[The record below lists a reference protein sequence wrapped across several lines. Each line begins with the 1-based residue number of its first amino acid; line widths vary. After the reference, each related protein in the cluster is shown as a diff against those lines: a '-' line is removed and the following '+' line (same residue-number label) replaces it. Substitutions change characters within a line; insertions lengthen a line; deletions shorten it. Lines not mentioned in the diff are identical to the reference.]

1 MVYCDSRMAHLLLI
15 DDDAQA
21 DAVVKFLSPRGH
33 DVRWARTMADGL
45 KQFRRDRAD
54 VVVVCTDLPDG
65 TGQDVLIQ
73 VRLEDPT
80 AMVVLTSATGTIEE
94 AVEAMKQGASD
105 FVRKPLDLADLEL
118 RISRALSS
126 RRLATELEYLKA
138 RQARGSAISGLVGEC
153 PQMRSVF
160 DTVIRLGQKTTRR
173 AGPTVLIVGET
184 GTGKGVMARALHY
197 NSQRRDGPFV
207 EVNCAS
213 IPETLM
219 EAEVFG
225 AERGAFTGAVAS
237 HVGYVETAEGGTL
250 FLDEIG
256 CLSLPLQAK
265 LLTVLESRTFRR
277 VGSSVERHADIQMV
291 AATNMDLRAA
301 VERGAFR
308 EDLFHR
314 LEIIVLQMPPLR
326 DRGPDRMRLAAH
338 LRDEICRDYGLAPR
352 PFDDDVSALVDG
364 YSWPGN
370 VRELRNSLEQI
381 LLLEDD
387 PVIAARHFH
396 LRGRMKR
403 ASTNPRIAVSEAGT
417 LDLQV
422 PQEGMALQTVEDAL
436 IDRTLAMC
444 DGNVSRAARML
455 GVSRDQLRYR
465 LAKRTG

>member
-1 MVYCDSRMAHLLLI
+1 MAHLLLI
-15 DDDAQA
+15 DDDAHGDELVRSLTA
-21 DAVVKFLSPRGH
+21 CGH
-33 DVRWARTMADGL
+33 EVRWARTMADGL
-45 KQFRRDRAD
+45 KQFRNDRAD
-54 VVVVCTDLPDG
+54 VVLVNTDLPDG
-65 TGQDVLIQ
+65 SGVDVLSQ

-80 AMVVLTSATGTIEE
+80 TMVVLTSARGTIEE
-94 AVEAMKQGASD
+94 AVDAMKQGASD
-105 FVRKPLDLADLEL
+105 FVRKPLDVADLEL

-126 RRLATELEYLKA
+126 RRLATQLEYLKS
-138 RQARGSAISGLVGEC
+138 RQARGANIAGLVGEC

-213 IPETLM
+213 IPENLM

-225 AERGAFTGAVAS
+225 AERGAYTGAVAS
-237 HVGYVETAEGGTL
+237 HVGYVETADGGTL

-265 LLTVLESRTFRR
+265 LLTVLESRAFRR

-291 AATNMDLRAA
+291 VATNMDLQAA

-308 EDLFHR
+308 EDLLHR
-314 LEIIVLQMPPLR
+314 LQIIVLRMPPLR
-326 DRGPDRMRLAAH
+326 ERGPDRMRLAAH
-338 LRDEICRDYGLAPR
+338 LRDEICREYGLPVR
-352 PFDDDVSALVDG
+352 PFADDVADLVDR
-364 YSWPGN
+364 YQWPGN
-370 VRELRNSLEQI
+370 VRELRNCLEQI

-387 PVIAARHFH
+387 PVICARHFH
-396 LRGRMKR
+396 LRGRMTPPKR
-403 ASTNPRIAVSEAGT
+403 ISKPQRAVSGDDSDIEIELPA
-417 LDLQV
+417 
-422 PQEGMALQTVEDAL
+422 EGLALQSVEDAL

-465 LAKRTG
+465 LAKRGA

>member
-1 MVYCDSRMAHLLLI
+1 MAHLLLI
-15 DDDAQA
+15 DDDVQS
-21 DAVVKFLSPRGH
+21 DAVLKSLAVKGH
-33 DVRWARTMADGL
+33 EVRWARTMGEGL
-45 KQFRRDRAD
+45 KQFRHDRAD
-54 VVVVCTDLPDG
+54 VVLVNSDLPDG
-65 TGQDVLIQ
+65 SGQDVLRQI
-73 VRLEDPT
+73 RIEDPT
-80 AMVVLTSATGTIEE
+80 TMVVVVSASATIEE
-94 AVEAMKQGASD
+94 AVDAMKQGASD

-118 RISRALSS
+118 RVSRCLSS
-126 RRLATELEYLKA
+126 RRLATQLEYLKS

-153 PQMRSVF
+153 AQMRSVF

-213 IPETLM
+213 IPENLM

-225 AERGAFTGAVAS
+225 AERGAYTGAVAS

-277 VGSSVERHADIQMV
+277 VGSSVERHADIQMAV
-291 AATNMDLRAA
+291 ATNMDLRAA

-308 EDLFHR
+308 EDLLHR
-314 LEIIVLQMPPLR
+314 LEIIVLRMPPLR
-326 DRGPDRMRLAAH
+326 ERGPDRIRLAAH
-338 LRDEICRDYGLAPR
+338 LRDEICRDYGLPPR
-352 PFDDDVSALVDG
+352 PFADDVAVLIDG
-364 YSWPGN
+364 YHWPGN
-370 VRELRNSLEQI
+370 VRELRNCLEQI

-387 PVIAARHFH
+387 PMIAARHFH

-403 ASTNPRIAVSEAGT
+403 PSNPRLGSSSEGAVE
-417 LDLQV
+417 LEV
-422 PQEGMALQTVEDAL
+422 PEEGLALQAVEDAL
-436 IDRTLAMC
+436 IDRTMAMC
-444 DGNVSRAARML
+444 EGNVSRAARML

-465 LAKRTG
+465 LAKRGA

>member
-1 MVYCDSRMAHLLLI
+1 MAHLLLI
-15 DDDAQA
+15 DDDPHG
-21 DAVVKFLSPRGH
+21 DDVVKSLMQRGH
-33 DVRWARTMADGL
+33 EVRWARTMADGL

-54 VVVVCTDLPDG
+54 VVLVNTDLPDG
-65 TGQDVLIQ
+65 TGQEVLCQ
-73 VRLEDPT
+73 VRIEDPT
-80 AMVVLTSATGTIEE
+80 TMVVLTSASGTIEE
-94 AVEAMKQGASD
+94 AVDAMKQGASD
-105 FVRKPLDLADLEL
+105 FVRKPLDVADLEL
-118 RISRALSS
+118 RVSRALSS
-126 RRLATELEYLKA
+126 RRLATQLEYLKS
-138 RQARGSAISGLVGEC
+138 RQARGADIAGLVGEC

-213 IPETLM
+213 IPENLM

-225 AERGAFTGAVAS
+225 AERGAYTGAVAS
-237 HVGYVETAEGGTL
+237 HVGYVETADGGTL

-291 AATNMDLRAA
+291 VATNMDLRAA
-301 VERGAFR
+301 VDRGAFR
-308 EDLFHR
+308 EDLLHR
-314 LEIIVLQMPPLR
+314 LEIIVLRMPPLR
-326 DRGPDRMRLAAH
+326 ERGPDRMRLAAH
-338 LRDEICRDYGLAPR
+338 LRDEICREYGLPVR
-352 PFDDDVSALVDG
+352 PFADDVGDLVER
-364 YSWPGN
+364 YQWPGN

-387 PVIAARHFH
+387 PTIAARHFH
-396 LRGRMKR
+396 LRGRLVPPKR
-403 ASTNPRIAVSEAGT
+403 ISKPQAAVQI
-417 LDLQV
+417 DL
-422 PQEGMALQTVEDAL
+422 PEEGIELQSVEDAL
-436 IDRTLAMC
+436 IDRTLEMC
-444 DGNVSRAARML
+444 EGNVSRAARML

-465 LAKRTG
+465 LAKRTGA

>member
-1 MVYCDSRMAHLLLI
+1 MAHLLLI
-15 DDDAQA
+15 DDDGHG
-21 DAVVKFLSPRGH
+21 DELVKSLSERGH
-33 DVRWARTMADGL
+33 EVRWARTMADGL
-45 KQFRRDRAD
+45 KQFRRDRAE
-54 VVVVCTDLPDG
+54 VVLVNTDLPDG
-65 TGQDVLIQ
+65 TGQDVLVQ
-73 VRLEDPT
+73 VRVEDPT
-80 AMVVLTSATGTIEE
+80 TMVVLTSARGTIEE
-94 AVEAMKQGASD
+94 AVDAMKQGASD
-105 FVRKPLDLADLEL
+105 FVRKPLDVADLEL

-126 RRLATELEYLKA
+126 RRLATQLEYLKS
-138 RQARGSAISGLVGEC
+138 RQARGADIAGLVGEC
-153 PQMRSVF
+153 AQMRSVF

-213 IPETLM
+213 IPENLM

-225 AERGAFTGAVAS
+225 AERGAYTGAVAS
-237 HVGYVETAEGGTL
+237 HVGYVETADGGTL

-291 AATNMDLRAA
+291 VATNMDLHAA

-308 EDLFHR
+308 EDLLHR
-314 LEIIVLQMPPLR
+314 LEIIVLRMPPLR
-326 DRGPDRMRLAAH
+326 ERGPDRMRLAAH
-338 LRDEICRDYGLAPR
+338 LRDEICREYGLPNR
-352 PFDDDVSALVDG
+352 PFADDVADLVDR
-364 YSWPGN
+364 YQWPGN

-396 LRGRMKR
+396 LRGRMR
-403 ASTNPRIAVSEAGT
+403 PQRISKSQVAVTEREIEI
-417 LDLQV
+417 DL
-422 PQEGMALQTVEDAL
+422 PAEGMALQSVEDAL

-465 LAKRTG
+465 LAKRGA

>member
-1 MVYCDSRMAHLLLI
+1 MAHLLLI
-15 DDDAQA
+15 DDDANASGVAKYLA
-21 DAVVKFLSPRGH
+21 DRGH
-33 DVRWARTMADGL
+33 DVRCARSMTEGL
-45 KQFRRDRAD
+45 KEFRRDRAD
-54 VVVVCTDLPDG
+54 VVIVSSTLPDG
-65 TGQDVLIQ
+65 SGHDVL
-73 VRLEDPT
+73 VHVKLDDPT
-80 AMVVLTSATGTIEE
+80 AMVIVASAAATVEE
-94 AVEAMKQGASD
+94 AVDAMKRGASD
-105 FVRKPLDLADLEL
+105 FVRKPIDLADLEL
-118 RISRALSS
+118 RVSRSLSS
-126 RRLATELEYLKA
+126 RQLVTQLEYLKA
-138 RQARGSAISGLVGEC
+138 RQARGSNISGLVGEC
-153 PQMRSVF
+153 AQMRSVF

-173 AGPTVLIVGET
+173 AGPTVLIAGET

-213 IPETLM
+213 IPENLM
-219 EAEVFG
+219 EAEMFG
-225 AERGAFTGAVAS
+225 AERGAYTGAVAA

-256 CLSLPLQAK
+256 CLSLPMQAK

-277 VGSSVERHADIQMV
+277 VGSSAERHADIQMV

-301 VERGAFR
+301 VDRGAFR

-352 PFDDDVSALVDG
+352 PFADDVTELVEQ

-370 VRELRNSLEQI
+370 VRELRNCLEQI

-387 PVIAARHFH
+387 PMIAARHFH
-396 LRGRMKR
+396 LRGRMR
-403 ASTNPRIAVSEAGT
+403 RPQSSPRIAASETGIE
-417 LDLQV
+417 LDV
-422 PQEGMALQTVEDAL
+422 PADGVALQTVEDAL

-465 LAKRTG
+465 LAKRGA